1 MHTVTPGG
9 KVTNRPSTTDD
20 LAEIRARHD
29 EEMGEVKGRMTA
41 RELALEYGIPTELV
55 TAILRRAPVHRK
67 VVETRPGRRQSTY
80 DPIGA
85 HVALDQV
92 MDALSAQGASE

>member
-1 MHTVTPGG
+1 M
-9 KVTNRPSTTDD
+9 TNRLSTTDE
-20 LAEIRARHD
+20 LAATRARRD
-29 EEMGEVKGRMTA
+29 EKIGDVKGRMTA

-55 TAILRRAPVHRK
+55 TAVLRRAPVHRK

-85 HVALDQV
+85 YIALDQV
-92 MDALSAQGASE
+92 MVALAAQGASE